1 MIKRLSVVV
10 TLVLLTPLMT
20 AAKCDEG
27 SGGVKQACNLRESRP
42 PQWVAGPGKGTIE
55 AAANAYCAPA
65 PKQHTLTV
73 WLEREAS
80 DGKTW
85 LQVGR
90 SVLYGKATDMPPPPP
105 GRDYPISVAC
115 IDGNW
120 RVRARA
126 EGVGPD
132 GSPFRFAIP
141 VEESLISRV
150 RCRLQ

>member
-10 TLVLLTPLMT
+10 TFVLLAPLMM

-27 SGGVKQACNLRESRP
+27 SGGVQQACNLRESQP
-42 PQWVAGPGKGTIE
+42 PQWVAGPGKGTVE
-55 AAANAYCAPA
+55 AAVNAYCAPV

-85 LQVGR
+85 LQVGQPI
-90 SVLYGKATDMPPPPP
+90 VYQKVTDMPPAPP
-105 GRDYPISVAC
+105 GRDYLISIGC

-126 EGVGPD
+126 EGLSPNGT
-132 GSPFRFAIP
+132 PFRFALP
-141 VEESLISRV
+141 VKEALISRV
-150 RCRLQ
+150 RCRLK